1 MKDKITTAEEW
12 FNFWCNKKGYVSI
25 DQCDDIEECMIE
37 FTKYHVEKALK
48 IASCNAVTKL
58 HNNGNRV
65 LQIIDT
71 ESIVN
76 AYDLENI
83 K

>member
-1 MKDKITTAEEW
+1 MKEKIITAEEW
-12 FNFWCNKKGYVSI
+12 FNQYGGYTR
-25 DQCDDIEECMIE
+25 EEMLQEAIN
-37 FTKYHVEKALK
+37 FAKYHVEKALK